1 MVLLLSCQSVNSDLK
16 SNVKHD
22 FNDYYNKLNE
32 LKKESREKQVNNK
45 YTFSASNMNFREFSF
60 WFVRKTGKGLVYSRE
75 LDEKTISV
83 EFFNANIEEIIN
95 AIAQRFDVK
104 YELNGNTYFIGN
116 LKDEESSY
124 YVRKVNGL
132 KYEDLKTGLETL
144 KTTKSK
150 LYLTSQGIL
159 FYNDR
164 ASNIKK
170 IENILDEL
178 EKIKINTWIVQFF
191 IIQFVDDKSFNFGME
206 NVTSGDISLF
216 LKNFL
221 KPDLNF
227 GDLAFKMS
235 AVLSGKDTGSKVI
248 SSPMVIVSQGSKAV
262 WNDGSEIP
270 VPNKTVS
277 DSGTVTTSG
286 FTRLQTG
293 LQIECTLYET
303 SQGALMDMSLEDSSI
318 LNYIEYS
325 PVLNKIKLQSQFQ
338 LNENSV
344 YLIGELRRKKIS
356 NGLQSLFSWEKT
368 KSDSRVCVYTRIYRI
383 TDFKDLKTNDKSIPK
398 TDRGESVKNVLGE
411 IQRQDW
417 KVNRNRFG
425 SDKQ

>member
-1 MVLLLSCQSVNSDLK
+1 MTALLLSCQSVNKDIKDKNIKL
-16 SNVKHD
+16 D
-22 FNDYYNKLNE
+22 FTDYYTLLQE
-32 LKKESREKQVNNK
+32 SKKESNNK
-45 YTFSASNMNFREFSF
+45 KVFEKLTLSASNMNFREFAF
-60 WFVRKTGKGLVYSRE
+60 WFVRKTSKGLVYSRE
-75 LDEKTISV
+75 MDDKQISV
-83 EFFNANIEEIIN
+83 EFFNATIEEVIN
-95 AIAQRFDVK
+95 AISQRFDVK

-144 KTTKSK
+144 RTTKSK
-150 LYLTSQGIL
+150 IYITQQGIL
-159 FYNDR
+159 FYSDR
-164 ASNIKK
+164 ASNIQK
-170 IENILDEL
+170 IEKIINDLENIKL
-178 EKIKINTWIVQFF
+178 NTWIVQFF

-216 LKNFL
+216 LKNFVTPEL
-221 KPDLNF
+221 KT
-227 GDLAFKMS
+227 GDLALKMS

-248 SSPMVIVSQGSKAV
+248 SSPMVLVTQGAKAI

-303 SQGALMDMSLEDSSI
+303 QKGALMDLNIEDSSI

-338 LNENSV
+338 LSENSV

-356 NGLQSLFSWEKT
+356 DGLNSLFSWEKS

-383 TDFKDLKTNDKSIPK
+383 NNFKDENDQNIQE
-398 TDRGESVKNVLGE
+398 TDRGAT
-411 IQRQDW
+411 D
-417 KVNRNRFG
+417 
-425 SDKQ
+425 

>member
-1 MVLLLSCQSVNSDLK
+1 MK
-16 SNVKHD
+16 SKINLA
-22 FNDYYNKLNE
+22 FTDYYNMLETIKRQNT
-32 LKKESREKQVNNK
+32 KGVSKEK
-45 YTFSASNMNFREFSF
+45 YTFSATEMKFREFAF
-60 WFVRKTGKGLVYSRE
+60 WFVRKTSKGFVYSHE

-83 EFFNANIEEIIN
+83 EFFNATCEEIIN
-95 AIAQRFDVK
+95 AISQRFDVK
-104 YELNGNTYFIGN
+104 YELNGNTYFVGS
-116 LKDEESSY
+116 LKDEETSY
-124 YVRKVNGL
+124 LVRKINGL
-132 KYEDLKTGLETL
+132 KYEDMKTGLETM

-150 LYLTSQGIL
+150 VYVTQQGIL
-159 FYNDR
+159 FYSDR

-170 IENILDEL
+170 IETVLSDLENIQ
-178 EKIKINTWIVQFF
+178 INTWVVQFF

-206 NVTSGDISLF
+206 NATSGDISLL
-216 LKNFL
+216 LKNFI
-221 KPDLNF
+221 KPDLNM
-227 GDLAFKMS
+227 GDLAFRMS

-248 SSPMVIVSQGSKAV
+248 SSPMILATQGTKAI

-286 FTRLQTG
+286 YTRLQTG

-303 SQGALMDMSLEDSSI
+303 KTGALMDLTIEDSSI

-344 YLIGELRRKKIS
+344 YLIGELRRKKNS
-356 NGLQSLFSWEKT
+356 DGLQSLFSWEKS

-383 TDFKDLKTNDKSIPK
+383 SDLKDLANDKDIQEA
-398 TDRGESVKNVLGE
+398 DRGGVVENVLGAVQGQGRE
-411 IQRQDW
+411 DD
-417 KVNRNRFG
+417 RNG
-425 SDKQ
+425 SGR

>member
-1 MVLLLSCQSVNSDLK
+1 MTILSSSCQSVNHDVKQKIKLDFTDYYSLLQDVKKQTHNAK
-16 SNVKHD
+16 SN
-22 FNDYYNKLNE
+22 E
-32 LKKESREKQVNNK
+32 K
-45 YTFSASNMNFREFSF
+45 YTFSASNMNFREFAF
-60 WFVRKTGKGLVYSRE
+60 WFVRKTSKGLVYSNE
-75 LDEKTISV
+75 MDEKLISV
-83 EFFNANIEEIIN
+83 EFFNATIEEIIN
-95 AIAQRFDVK
+95 AISQRFDVK

-132 KYEDLKTGLETL
+132 KYDDLKTGLETL

-150 LYLTSQGIL
+150 IHITQQGIL
-159 FYNDR
+159 FYSDR
-164 ASNIKK
+164 ASNITK
-170 IENILDEL
+170 IESIINEL
-178 EKIKINTWIVQFF
+178 ENIKINTWIVQFF
-191 IIQFVDDKSFNFGME
+191 IVQFVDDKSFNFGME

-216 LKNFL
+216 LKNFVT
-221 KPDLNF
+221 PDLKA
-227 GDLAFKMS
+227 GDLLFKMN

-248 SSPMVIVSQGSKAV
+248 SSPMVLVTQGTKAI
-262 WNDGSEIP
+262 WQDGSEIP

-286 FTRLQTG
+286 YTRLQTG

-303 SQGALMDMSLEDSSI
+303 RKGALMDLTIEDSSI

-356 NGLQSLFSWEKT
+356 DGLQSLFSWEKS

-383 TDFKDLKTNDKSIPK
+383 NNLKEENDKDIQE
-398 TDRGESVKNVLGE
+398 TDRGES
-411 IQRQDW
+411 I
-417 KVNRNRFG
+417 
-425 SDKQ
+425 

>member
-1 MVLLLSCQSVNSDLK
+1 MTALLLSCQSVNKDVK
-16 SNVKHD
+16 HKIKHD
-22 FNDYYNKLNE
+22 FTDYYSLLNE
-32 LKKESREKQVNNK
+32 LKKESRQDKATQK
-45 YTFSASNMNFREFSF
+45 FTFSASNMNFREFSF
-60 WFVRKTGKGLVYSRE
+60 WFVRKTSKGLVYSKE
-75 LDEKTISV
+75 MDDKLISV
-83 EFFNANIEEIIN
+83 EFFNATIEEIIN
-95 AIAQRFDVK
+95 AISQRFDVK
-104 YELNGNTYFIGN
+104 YELSGNTYFIGN

-144 KTTKSK
+144 RTTKSK
-150 LYLTSQGIL
+150 IYISQQGIL
-159 FYNDR
+159 FYSDR

-170 IENILDEL
+170 IENILNDL
-178 EKIKINTWIVQFF
+178 ENIKLNTWIVQFF

-216 LKNFL
+216 IKNFV
-221 KPDLNF
+221 KPEMKV
-227 GDLAFKMS
+227 GDLALKMS

-248 SSPMVIVSQGSKAV
+248 SSPMVLVTQGSKAI
-262 WNDGSEIP
+262 WNDGSEVP

-286 FTRLQTG
+286 YTRLQTG

-303 SQGALMDMSLEDSSI
+303 TKGAIMDFNLEDSSI

-356 NGLQSLFSWEKT
+356 DGLQSLFSWEKSKT
-368 KSDSRVCVYTRIYRI
+368 DSRVCVYTRIYRI
-383 TDFKDLKTNDKSIPK
+383 SNFKEYDDKNFQEAN
-398 TDRGESVKNVLGE
+398 RGEFKQDILGAV
-411 IQRQDW
+411 QR
-417 KVNRNRFG
+417 
-425 SDKQ
+425 

>member
-1 MVLLLSCQSVNSDLK
+1 MSVLMMILSSSCQSVNHDVKQKINLDFTDYYSLLQDVQKQTSNKK
-16 SNVKHD
+16 SN
-22 FNDYYNKLNE
+22 E
-32 LKKESREKQVNNK
+32 K
-45 YTFSASNMNFREFSF
+45 YTFSASNMNFREFAF
-60 WFVRKTGKGLVYSRE
+60 WFVRKTSKGLVYSSE
-75 LDEKTISV
+75 MDEKLISV
-83 EFFNANIEEIIN
+83 EFFNATIEEIIN
-95 AIAQRFDVK
+95 AISQRFDVK

-132 KYEDLKTGLETL
+132 KYDDLKTGLETL

-150 LYLTSQGIL
+150 IHITQQGIL
-159 FYNDR
+159 FYSDR
-164 ASNIKK
+164 ASNITK
-170 IENILDEL
+170 IETIINEL
-178 EKIKINTWIVQFF
+178 ENIKINTWIVQFF
-191 IIQFVDDKSFNFGME
+191 IVQFVDDKSFNFGME

-216 LKNFL
+216 LKNFVT
-221 KPDLNF
+221 PDLKA
-227 GDLAFKMS
+227 GDLLFKMN

-248 SSPMVIVSQGSKAV
+248 SSPMVLVTQGTKAI
-262 WNDGSEIP
+262 WQDGSEIP

-286 FTRLQTG
+286 YTRLQTG

-303 SQGALMDMSLEDSSI
+303 RKGALMDLTIEDSSI

-356 NGLQSLFSWEKT
+356 DGLQSLFSWEKS

-383 TDFKDLKTNDKSIPK
+383 NNLKEENDKDI
-398 TDRGESVKNVLGE
+398 
-411 IQRQDW
+411 
-417 KVNRNRFG
+417 
-425 SDKQ
+425 